1 MQWEFELLYVL
12 QEIHTPVLDRM
23 MAVLSDL
30 GNAGLIWIMLS
41 VILALIPKYRVWGIR
56 MLAAIVLTFL
66 IGNLIIKNLVARAR
80 PCWIDPS
87 VPLLVKSPSDY
98 SFPSGHTMN
107 GFTTA
112 WALFRC
118 NKRAGAPALLFAA
131 AIAFS
136 RLYNF
141 VHFPTDV
148 LCGLV
153 LGIAGAEVSG
163 RIVDSVNKMRN
174 QKQS

>member
-1 MQWEFELLYVL
+1 MQWEFDVLYAL
-12 QEIHTPVLDRM
+12 QGMHTPVLDRI
-23 MAVLSDL
+23 MALLSDL
-30 GNAGLIWIMLS
+30 GNAGLIWIVLS
-41 VILALIPKYRVWGIR
+41 VILVLIPKYRAWGIR
-56 MLAAIVLTFL
+56 MLAAIVLTF
-66 IGNLIIKNLVARAR
+66 IVGNLIVKNLVARDR

-87 VPLLVKSPSDY
+87 VSLLIKSPSDY

-118 NKRAGAPALLFAA
+118 NKKAGAAALCLAA

-148 LCGLV
+148 LCGMV

-163 RIVDSVNKMRN
+163 RIVEDVRKKRNK
-174 QKQS
+174 KQS

>member
-1 MQWEFELLYVL
+1 MQWEFDVLYAL
-12 QEIHTPVLDRM
+12 QGMHTPVLDWI
-23 MAVLSDL
+23 MALLSDL
-30 GNAGLIWIMLS
+30 GNAGLIWIVLS
-41 VILALIPKYRVWGIR
+41 VILALIPKYRAWGIR
-56 MLAAIVLTFL
+56 MLAAIVLTF
-66 IGNLIIKNLVARAR
+66 IVGNLILKNLVARDR

-87 VPLLVKSPSDY
+87 VALLVKSPSDY

-118 NKRAGAPALLFAA
+118 NKKAGAAALCLAA

-148 LCGLV
+148 LCGMV

-163 RIVDSVNKMRN
+163 RIVDDIREKQNK
-174 QKQS
+174 KQS

>member
-66 IGNLIIKNLVARAR
+66 IGI
-80 PCWIDPS
+80 
-87 VPLLVKSPSDY
+87 
-98 SFPSGHTMN
+98 
-107 GFTTA
+107 
-112 WALFRC
+112 
-118 NKRAGAPALLFAA
+118 
-131 AIAFS
+131 
-136 RLYNF
+136 
-141 VHFPTDV
+141 
-148 LCGLV
+148 
-153 LGIAGAEVSG
+153 
-163 RIVDSVNKMRN
+163 
-174 QKQS
+174 